1 MNTARI
7 LQLLEAEMSA
17 MATSALKTPS
27 GRDAFEY
34 GRAVGMYAGLQRAF
48 EVVGAAHADEERA
61 GFDL

>member
-1 MNTARI
+1 
-7 LQLLEAEMSA
+7 MSA
-17 MATSALKTPS
+17 TATSALEKPS